1 MKYILILLALVFSIN
16 GIKVFGDGDEDI
28 EVPNGP
34 DGNPSTPVEV
44 YKKYSKYLSSEKDD
58 RSSMTVDALSKVD
71 SNGDSCN
78 TRLNY
83 TQDQFDKE
91 IEWFSRS
98 LNKTHFDNALE
109 IYEYLSEKKQFTGKF
124 LVHTWELYDKAFTF
138 PRVRKY
144 EEV

>member
-44 YKKYSKYLSSEKDD
+44 YKKYSKYLSSGDD
-58 RSSMTVDALSKVD
+58 RTSMTVDALSKVD